1 MSKDP
6 KSSWQDLPTVVELT
20 EDSQRQRE
28 VARETAQILDDIFDG
43 EPEAAPATSASPGWS
58 VETMVRDFRFGGE
71 EVPTIVASA
80 APLLNLAHKIRHTEE
95 QPNIDE
101 LRRVAMDGI
110 TRYERDL
117 AAARI
122 SPERARAA
130 HYVVCATVDD
140 VILSKPWGVRVGW
153 ARSGLVSTFHMD
165 VTGGDRVFDLL
176 DHFHQSP
183 GTNKDLLLLIYLC
196 LSLAFEGRTRV
207 SPRGALELSRIR
219 ESLYKTLL
227 GQYGIFER
235 ELSPH
240 WRGVSARHKPLRT
253 AFALWTLL
261 AAMVLIFTLG
271 YAFFTLSLNRAS
283 DSTFERL
290 ANLPPH
296 DMPSI
301 AIRQAPPIEEQPA
314 ETPPVAVE
322 IEPEPEPE
330 PEPEAPPPPSR
341 LENLL
346 AFLQPEVERS
356 LVSLSDVDGRLLV
369 RINNNGLF
377 DVGSAEVNSEFQDL
391 LSRIGAALAA
401 EQFRAVV
408 IGYTDNVPINT
419 VQFPSNWHLSEAR
432 ARAVGD
438 ILAGY
443 TGSEAILT
451 EGRAEADPIADN
463 ATPEGREANRRTEI
477 LVLTDAG
484 ERLDAATLFR
494 SPPQDET
501 DSGTSSAPQSE
512 GVAQ

>member
-1 MSKDP
+1 MSKAP
-6 KSSWQDLPTVVELT
+6 KSSLQDLPTVVELT
-20 EDSQRQRE
+20 EGSQRKRE
-28 VARETAQILDDIFDG
+28 NARKMMQMLDDAVGDEQASETG
-43 EPEAAPATSASPGWS
+43 APITSGWS
-58 VETMVRDFRFGGE
+58 VEAMVRDFRFGGD

-80 APLLNLAHKIRHTEE
+80 APLLNLAHRIRHTEE
-95 QPNIDE
+95 QPNIEE

-110 TRYERDL
+110 ARYERDL

-140 VILSKPWGVRVGW
+140 VILSKPWGARAGW

-196 LSLAFEGRTRV
+196 LTLAFEGRTRV

-227 GQYGIFER
+227 GQYGVFER

-240 WRGVSARHKPLRT
+240 WRGASARHKPLRT

-261 AAMVLIFTLG
+261 AAMVLVFALG

-283 DSTFERL
+283 DDTFERL

-301 AIRQAPPIEEQPA
+301 ALRP
-314 ETPPVAVE
+314 
-322 IEPEPEPE
+322 
-330 PEPEAPPPPSR
+330 APPPAVEPEETLPATVEVEPRPTPEPRPQPSR
-341 LENLL
+341 LDNLL
-346 AFLQPEVERS
+346 AFLQPEVERN
-356 LVSLSDVDGRLLV
+356 LVTLSNVDGRLLV
-369 RINNNGLF
+369 RINNTGLF
-377 DVGSAEVNSEFQDL
+377 DVGSAGVSSEFRDL
-391 LSRIGAALAA
+391 IERIGAALAA
-401 EQFRAVV
+401 EQLRAVV

-432 ARAVGD
+432 ARAVGE
-438 ILAGY
+438 ILASY
-443 TGSEAILT
+443 TGPDAIRT
-451 EGRAEADPIADN
+451 EGRADADPIADN
-463 ATPEGREANRRTEI
+463 ATEEGREANRRTEI
-477 LVLTDAG
+477 LILTDPG
-484 ERLDAATLFR
+484 ERLEAARFFR
-494 SPPQDET
+494 SPPST
-501 DSGTSSAPQSE
+501 DTNASRTPAPEAE
-512 GVAQ
+512 GVLP